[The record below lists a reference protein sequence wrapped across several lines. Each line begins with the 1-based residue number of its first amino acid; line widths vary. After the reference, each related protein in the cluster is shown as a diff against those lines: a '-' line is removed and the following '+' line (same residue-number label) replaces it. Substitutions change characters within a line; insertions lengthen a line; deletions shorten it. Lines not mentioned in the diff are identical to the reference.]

1 MLIASLVASLV
12 ALAFCCLGLLGFCL
26 WLLRR
31 QRLLAEQQQ
40 QRDASRD
47 KRIKELSS
55 RLDAYLEGSLRMG
68 DELRELSRT
77 VAPLPDK
84 LTQLEQRD
92 PNNFRLSQPPLVG
105 MGASIDD
112 LTQSCGL
119 SQSEAELMSKLHK
132 ARRSPDPGWSS
143 PSSA

>member
-31 QRLLAEQQQ
+31 QRLLAEQQS
-40 QRDASRD
+40 QRDAVRD
-47 KRIKELSS
+47 KRIKDLSN
-55 RLDAYLEGSLRMG
+55 RLDTYLDGSVRMG
-68 DELRELSRT
+68 DELRELSRL

-84 LTQLEQRD
+84 LSQLEQRD
-92 PNNFRLSQPPLVG
+92 PNNFSFSQAAKLVG
-105 MGASIDD
+105 LGASVDD

-119 SQSEAELMSKLHK
+119 SQSEAELMSKLHQ
-132 ARRSPDPGWSS
+132 ARKNS
-143 PSSA
+143 

>member
-31 QRLLAEQQQ
+31 QRLLAEQQG
-40 QRDASRD
+40 QRDAVRD
-47 KRIKELSS
+47 KRIKELSN
-55 RLDAYLEGSLRMG
+55 RLDTYLDGSVRMG
-68 DELRELSRT
+68 DELRELGRL

-84 LTQLEQRD
+84 LSQLEQRD
-92 PNNFRLSQPPLVG
+92 PNNFSFSQAAKLVG
-105 MGASIDD
+105 LGASVDD

-119 SQSEAELMSKLHK
+119 SQSEAELMSKLHQ
-132 ARRSPDPGWSS
+132 ARKKL
-143 PSSA
+143 

>member
-31 QRLLAEQQQ
+31 QRFLAEQQQ
-40 QRDASRD
+40 QRDANRD

-77 VAPLPDK
+77 LAPLPDK

-92 PNNFRLSQPPLVG
+92 PNNFSFSQAAKLVG
-105 MGASIDD
+105 MGASVHD

-119 SQSEAELMSKLHK
+119 AQSEAAVRAEE
-132 ARRSPDPGWSS
+132 RRVGKEGVRT
-143 PSSA
+143 